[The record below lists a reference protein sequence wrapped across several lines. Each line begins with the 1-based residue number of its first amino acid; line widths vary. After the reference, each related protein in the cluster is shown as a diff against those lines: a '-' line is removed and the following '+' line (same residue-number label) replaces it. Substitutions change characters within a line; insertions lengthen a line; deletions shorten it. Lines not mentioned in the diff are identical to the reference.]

1 MTFENQNTSTESRPR
16 KLRSP
21 FRRRQNTNT
30 KLSPTPRHK
39 TSSKFEKSED
49 SADFNNEL
57 QIDDQQ
63 IDEHTRTSEHEDQN
77 VFEFLTEDHKKFSKK
92 ISKLAKVAENSS
104 KPKLHKILADAGVG
118 SRRDMEDLII
128 QGRVSVNGV
137 PAHIGQRISDEDVV
151 KVNGR
156 IINRPK
162 SNRVPRVILYHKPA
176 GEIVTQDD
184 PKNRATVFARLPKM
198 KTAKWVSVGR
208 LDINTEG
215 LLIFTTSGDLAN
227 RLMHPR
233 YGNEREYAVRIL
245 GELDSTQL
253 KTLTEGIHLEDGL
266 AKFGSIDYIGGD
278 GSNKWYRVT
287 IEEGRNREV
296 RRMFEALGLTVS
308 RLIRSR
314 FGDVHLPRNLKRG
327 RWEELDPSQ
336 VLGLMECLG
345 LNKKNDED
353 GRKGRR
359 GPVSH
364 GNALPPG
371 FEKSIDPSKDFSI
384 HKVRKSAGGPQRGLT
399 GRGVPSQRRGR
410 STRNNTTNR

>member
-1 MTFENQNTSTESRPR
+1 MTQNAETSSSTESRAR

-21 FRRRQNTNT
+21 FRRRQTTNT
-30 KLSPTPRHK
+30 K
-39 TSSKFEKSED
+39 SKSKHNPKLGCED
-49 SADFNNEL
+49 SNSIETNNVDSNDF
-57 QIDDQQ
+57 
-63 IDEHTRTSEHEDQN
+63 EDQN
-77 VFEFLTEDHKKFSKK
+77 VFEFLTEGHRKFDKK
-92 ISKLAKVAENSS
+92 INKLAKVAENSS
-104 KPKLHKILADAGVG
+104 RPKLHKVLADAGVG
-118 SRRDMEDLII
+118 SRRDMEELII

-137 PAHIGQRISDEDVV
+137 PAHIGQRISDEDIV

-156 IINRPK
+156 LINKPK
-162 SNRVPRVILYHKPA
+162 ANRVPRVILYHKPA

-184 PKNRATVFARLPKM
+184 PQNRSTVFARLPKM

-245 GELDSTQL
+245 GELSDEQIKIL
-253 KTLTEGIHLEDGL
+253 QDGIQLEDGL
-266 AKFGSIDYIGGD
+266 AKFGAIDFIGGE

-287 IEEGRNREV
+287 INEGRNREV
-296 RRMFEALGLTVS
+296 RRMFEFLGLTVS

-327 RWEELDPSQ
+327 RWEELEPLQ

-345 LNKKNDED
+345 LNKKPDSYEK
-353 GRKGRR
+353 KGRR

-364 GNALPPG
+364 NNALPPG
-371 FEKSIDPSKDFSI
+371 FEKSMDPSHNFSI
-384 HKVRKSAGGPQRGLT
+384 HQVRKSAGGPQRGLT
-399 GRGVPSQRRGR
+399 GRATPSQKR
-410 STRNNTTNR
+410 SRSSRSSNGYSSKH